1 MHLRPWVSILFSR
14 STLFFFPFKRICE
27 GTTIGVHSL
36 YEMFKIY
43 KLKIPITSIN
53 NSFTKSKFM
62 AILENMPNLWKVSAL
77 VPSSSWLTPSM
88 PYRSAPE
95 DAGWP
100 PWKKLAPEPTSSS
113 PTSTT
118 RSRPTSS
125 PGGSLLHEEWNALD
139 HSKWGKTDRSWL
151 CFGTPF
157 FCYVQLILKSVPG
170 TDWAVMQPWQAP
182 QWKK

>member
-1 MHLRPWVSILFSR
+1 
-14 STLFFFPFKRICE
+14 
-27 GTTIGVHSL
+27 
-36 YEMFKIY
+36 MFKIY

-53 NSFTKSKFM
+53 NSFTISKFM

-118 RSRPTSS
+118 RSRPMSS
-125 PGGSLLHEEWNALD
+125 PGGSLLREGWNALD
-139 HSKWGKTDRSWL
+139 RSKQGLSCGATLTSAHNGRSHGVLIQNLLTRSWTGRL
-151 CFGTPF
+151 NKTFTH
-157 FCYVQLILKSVPG
+157 
-170 TDWAVMQPWQAP
+170 QALGRF
-182 QWKK
+182 